1 MTRPA
6 TILSRR
12 SSVAGNSPIPLF
24 RAPVD
29 GTAAAALAP
38 VFAVGQLAAGHWVAQ
53 FEAAL
58 AAYLGLQE
66 SLATSDRSGALT
78 LALRLAGVGPGAEVV
93 LSPLVCL
100 ATSMPIAN
108 LFATPVWCDVDP
120 HTGMCDVDDVA
131 RRITPR
137 TKAIVLYHWA
147 GDVGS
152 LAALR
157 ALADAHRIALISDAS
172 AALGA
177 VYRQSSLACAPAD
190 YTVLSFYA
198 VNPLTTGDGGALI
211 CRDPMQRERARRLR
225 RYGIHHASFRLA
237 NGDLNPDSDIPEMGY
252 NFAPTNLSGALG
264 LAQLDGLDSRLTRQ
278 HANGKYFDH
287 ALAEYEGLTLLQRDP
302 ATTSA
307 YWVYALRAARRD
319 DLIRKLA
326 SHGIGAQ
333 RLHLRSDRYSYF
345 SAASTLPG
353 VDLFDRENLCIPS
366 GWWVDAEARVRIV
379 QCIQHGW

>member
-1 MTRPA
+1 MTLRATTSSRP
-6 TILSRR
+6 
-12 SSVAGNSPIPLF
+12 SSVAGNLPIPLF

-29 GTAAAALAP
+29 ITAAAALAP
-38 VFAVGQLAAGHWVAQ
+38 VFAAGQLATGEWVAQ

-58 AAYLGLQE
+58 AAYLGTADC
-66 SLATSDRSGALT
+66 LATSDRSGALT
-78 LALRLAGVGPGAEVV
+78 LALRLAGVGPGAEVL

-147 GDVGS
+147 GDVG
-152 LAALR
+152 
-157 ALADAHRIALISDAS
+157 ALARLRELADTHRLTLISDAS

-177 VYRQSSLACAPAD
+177 SYQQSSLACAPAD
-190 YTVLSFYA
+190 FTALSFYA

-211 CRDPMQRERARRLR
+211 CHAPAQRARARRLR
-225 RYGIHHASFRLA
+225 RYGIHQESFRLV
-237 NGDLNPDSDIPEMGY
+237 NGDLNPHSDIPEMGY

-264 LAQLDGLDSRLTRQ
+264 LAQLNGLDTRLATQR
-278 HANGKYFDH
+278 ANGKYFDH
-287 ALAEYEGLTLLQRDP
+287 ALTGCDGVTLLRRDP

-307 YWVYALRAARRD
+307 YWVYALRAERRD

-326 SHGIGAQ
+326 SHGIGTQ

-366 GWWVDAEARVRIV
+366 GWWVDAEARARIV
-379 QCIQHGW
+379 EFIQHGW